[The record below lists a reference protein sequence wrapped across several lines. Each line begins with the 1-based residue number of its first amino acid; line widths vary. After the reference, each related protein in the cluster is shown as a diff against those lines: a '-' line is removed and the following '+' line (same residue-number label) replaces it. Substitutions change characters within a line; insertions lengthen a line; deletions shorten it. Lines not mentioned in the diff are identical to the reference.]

1 MNTVQEALVVALI
14 AMMLPG
20 MAAAACPPHD
30 PLGDTMCLD
39 YLLPTENIDGS
50 PLTDLESLRVYYG
63 FASRTYDGF
72 LTVTDLNATSFVA
85 EGGVI
90 SIPSP
95 GPDGGDV
102 TVFFAM
108 TALDDDGNESVESSN
123 EATRIK
129 TFLDTLAP
137 KSVILIIETQ

>member
-1 MNTVQEALVVALI
+1 MKYLTLLLL
-14 AMMLPG
+14 LPG
-20 MAAAACPPHD
+20 MVIAACPPHD

-39 YLLPTENIDGS
+39 YILPTENVDGS
-50 PLTDLESLRVYYG
+50 PLTDLDTLRVYYG

-72 LTVTDLNATSFVA
+72 LTVTDLSVTTFTTS
-85 EGGVI
+85 GVI
-90 SIPSP
+90 VIPSP

-108 TALDDDGNESVESSN
+108 TALDDDANESVESVN

-129 TFLDTLAP
+129 TFLDTLEP
-137 KSVILIIETQ
+137 KSVILIIATP